1 MKVILGGTFDP
12 IHHAH
17 LRTAI
22 ELRELLDIE
31 AVTLVPSHI
40 PPHRDEPGATPEQ
53 RLSMLRVAVEGEP
66 GLQVDEREL
75 ARNTPSY
82 TVDTLAGLRAEL
94 GEDVPLAMVVGTDSF
109 ASIDRWHQ
117 WERLLILAHIIVVQ
131 RPGYDIPETGVAGR
145 LLAENVET
153 TADTLKQLP
162 AGRVWPVT
170 LPLLDIA
177 ATAIRDHIRKGRSP
191 RYLLPDGVLAVIRES
206 GLYRN

>member
-12 IHHAH
+12 IHYAH
-17 LRTAI
+17 LRTAV
-22 ELRELLDIE
+22 ELRERLDIE

-40 PPHRDEPGATPEQ
+40 PPHRGEPGATPEQ
-53 RLSMLRVAVEGEP
+53 RLNMLHLAVEGEA

-82 TVDTLAGLRAEL
+82 TADTLAELRGEL
-94 GEDVPLAMVVGTDSF
+94 GEDESLAMVVGTDSF

-117 WERLLILAHIIVVQ
+117 WERLLTLAHIIVVQ
-131 RPGYDIPETGVAGR
+131 RPGYDIPEAGVAGR
-145 LLAENVET
+145 LLAENAGT

-162 AGRVWPVT
+162 AGKVWPVT

-191 RYLLPDGVLAVIRES
+191 RYLVPDGVLSLIRET

>member
-145 LLAENVET
+145 LLAENAET

-191 RYLLPDGVLAVIRES
+191 RYLLPDDVLAVIRES

>member
-117 WERLLILAHIIVVQ
+117 WKRLLILAHIIVVQ

-145 LLAENVET
+145 LLAENAET

-191 RYLLPDGVLAVIRES
+191 RYLLPDDVLAVIRES